1 MHPFA
6 GKQLTDEMRKV
17 FNYMFSRA
25 RRIIENTFGILLL
38 RWSIFQKPIEG
49 KPELV
54 ENIVL
59 AAMAQHNYLQQTDD
73 AHCTPA

>member
-17 FNYMFSRA
+17 FNYMFPRA

-38 RWSIFQKPIEG
+38 RWNIFQKPIEG

-54 ENIVL
+54 EKIVL